1 MGNDSEHETKRKYLS
16 KEEILSTK
24 GIDNINE
31 IFNSYKNS
39 KGIITINEFKKLTR
53 GLLNDSICKKIMLI
67 CGSTEDKITNH
78 DLMYFF
84 ALLNTNSFDAKL
96 NFILDFIFTKKNT
109 LNIDKYKKKVNKY
122 YNNSAILRSILLNK
136 NLLNTKEQLHKKEV
150 FNFIKLNFS
159 NEINKY
165 QLYTNEYN
173 LEDKDEFKFCQC
185 MKEKDIEKDLENI
198 YFANIAFPKQKNL
211 EIEFRLIE
219 KENDNIFTI
228 DLFENMLKEINIAQ
242 SLIDVIGNYLRQ
254 KSQKNFLSYELF
266 EEVLSLLKIPFKNNE
281 IEKYDKNEIL
291 NGLFKIFS
299 YPNNYITKTAFF
311 IFMKSTNSNLSS
323 QKINSI
329 INSNNIKKTISQNEF
344 NILIEYIINELTE
357 SFEHLKY
364 LAYIF
369 FNKELKEKKYQ
380 KNCVDILLNGNRLD
394 EYIYNRIEYDKKF
407 YIINKSFWDKW
418 EKLISDPDT
427 NSKELNNLKVS
438 YDEISKEKMLK
449 EGLVYLKDYIILS
462 PTLYKLFSK
471 WYNFPL
477 NYELERERI
486 NIALNLKE
494 NQIDMLQI
502 ESSNLNNTN
511 SKIQE
516 EDIQTFQTSKNYL
529 VNNNNIITQKNISN
543 KKMFRNKHYEIEIF
557 PVFLIFYKMEN
568 IIKKGLKDI
577 SSFKHILDTVTKE
590 NKKFI
595 YNKFSR
601 KTKIRSIIDQMQ
613 DFFQNKLTPL
623 TARLWFYLN
632 NKVEIIPY
640 DDTLEK
646 HGITNVTIAIIETK
660 KNGVWQLDSLNLNL
674 NSNSNEIIPVKDTT
688 PLVGLSNVGNS
699 CYMNSILQIFLNVP
713 EMKEIFFKNGNN
725 NLYEET
731 DDKDPEIFSQEL
743 LHFVFKEHR
752 INFLFKDYLNLL
764 REKWIG
770 MKKNLIPKKFKETC
784 GKYNDTFMTDE
795 QQDAYDFYTFLLD
808 TLHEESNIKY
818 TKEEFKINSHNYPNE
833 QDLANE
839 YWANNIRNN
848 ASYFYALFMGQ
859 IQSKLICTEC
869 RRQKIKF
876 EPINALNL
884 PIPESDKYIIK
895 ICLYRL
901 PITLSPFYKQS
912 KENIIENN
920 SIRNKI
926 LASNK
931 TRKNLTKLKNSYIG
945 MYSKYTNNY
954 YNNPIS
960 RNNNQSKKQVN
971 NNESFVQ
978 ITNKSDINSTINLNT
993 EFYENELNYNNSIKN
1008 QDDMASNPLMFNIPL
1023 HIKIEIDKNRKCKEI
1038 IDILKNMEELNLDKD
1053 ETYTEFFIFDDD
1065 NVIIDSEQIIENV
1078 IFPLKE
1084 ISCYELL
1091 NTIGLQKIF
1100 GYKDLS
1106 NNKEKII
1113 KLNDNK
1119 NIIDKKEENAIN
1131 VTEIK
1136 NNKNNITTIEVNNFN
1151 NFNKNN
1157 LNDIESSIIK
1167 EQLISIVHRYR
1178 KDTSEKKD
1186 IFYIQKFDF
1195 LYSHKDYLIL
1205 TNKNSIKPYDLYE
1218 IIWEKYMYFLN
1229 NPQDKFLWW
1238 RSYQK
1243 NIVNLNKLYKQCSPF
1258 VIKLILPNGQCPTC
1272 PWYKFC
1278 TGCIVLPEND
1288 YFLDIKSPEWTI
1300 AIEWCKEI
1308 VEIEMNKS
1316 NITLSF
1322 THPSFQNLNNDSS
1335 KNEKIS
1341 IYDCL
1346 SLFTQKE
1353 IINDI
1358 FCENCNRKTKFTKEL
1373 KIERL
1378 PEYLFIVF
1386 KRFKYISKYSTKVES
1401 LISFPFEDLKL
1412 NDYMMQKNNQIKKYD
1427 LFASINHIGTLHKG
1441 HYYCDVKQDNKWIK
1455 YDDSNVEEDD
1465 DINVSNIYILVYKA
1479 NNDEYY
1485 ENKNYFFN
1493 FNFLSIMD
1501 TAYRLYIGQINFE
1514 HIFNYVINDNGDIIE
1529 EFMNNCLY
1537 YYGEPVKY
1545 KNTKGF
1551 LINMYKNEKSE
1562 ICAEIQTNN
1571 GIVETK
1577 VRGSDIKETIKTNSM
1592 NLSSSAIKNND
1603 EICSGCILF

>member
-39 KGIITINEFKKLTR
+39 KGIITINEFKKLTK
-53 GLLNDSICKKIMLI
+53 GLLNNSICKKIMLI

-84 ALLNTNSFDAKL
+84 ALLHTNSFDAKL
-96 NFILDFIFTKKNT
+96 NFILDFIFSKKNT
-109 LNIDKYKKKVNKY
+109 LNVDKYKKKVNKY
-122 YNNSAILRSILLNK
+122 YNNSTVLLNILLNK
-136 NLLNTKEQLHKKEV
+136 NLLNTKEQIQKKDV

-159 NEINKY
+159 NEINNY
-165 QLYTNEYN
+165 ELYTNEYN
-173 LEDKDEFKFCQC
+173 LEEKDEFKFCQC
-185 MKEKDIEKDLENI
+185 MKEKNSEKVLKNI
-198 YFANIAFPKQKNL
+198 YFENIAFPKQKNL

-228 DLFENMLKEINIAQ
+228 DLFESMLKEINIAQ

-266 EEVLSLLKIPFKNNE
+266 EEVLTILKIPLKNND
-281 IEKYDKNEIL
+281 IEKYNKNEIL
-291 NGLFKIFS
+291 NGLFQIFS
-299 YPNNYITKTAFF
+299 YPNDYITKTTFF

-369 FNKELKEKKYQ
+369 FNKEFKEKKYE

-418 EKLISDPDT
+418 EKLISDPET
-427 NSKELNNLKVS
+427 NAKELNNLKVS
-438 YDEISKEKMLK
+438 YEEISKDKMLK

-477 NYELERERI
+477 NYELERERL
-486 NIALNLKE
+486 NISSNIKE

-502 ESSNLNNTN
+502 ESSNLNNN

-516 EDIQTFQTSKNYL
+516 EDIQTFQTSKNYIINT
-529 VNNNNIITQKNISN
+529 NNNVITQKNVSN
-543 KKMFRNKHYEIEIF
+543 KKMFRNKHHEIEIF

-577 SSFKHILDTVTKE
+577 SSFKKILDTITKE

-601 KTKIRSIIDQMQ
+601 KTKICSIIDQMQ

-640 DDTLEK
+640 DDSLEQ

-660 KNGVWQLDSLNLNL
+660 KNGIWQIDSLNLNL
-674 NSNSNEIIPVKDTT
+674 NSNEIIPVKDT
-688 PLVGLSNVGNS
+688 PLLVGLSNVGNS

-725 NLYEET
+725 IYEET
-731 DDKDPEIFSQEL
+731 DDKDPDIFSQEL

-752 INFLFKDYLNLL
+752 INFLFKEYLNLL
-764 REKWIG
+764 REKWVG

-784 GKYNDTFMTDE
+784 GKYNNTFMEDE

-818 TKEEFKINSHNYPNE
+818 IKEEFKINSHNYPNE

-869 RRQKIKF
+869 HKQKIKF

-912 KENIIENN
+912 TANIIENN

-926 LASNK
+926 LTNIK

-945 MYSKYTNNY
+945 MYSKYTNNNI
-954 YNNPIS
+954 NNPIS
-960 RNNNQSKKQVN
+960 RNNNPTKKEAN
-971 NNESFVQ
+971 NNESIVQ
-978 ITNKSDINSTINLNT
+978 LTNKSDINSTINLNT
-993 EFYENELNYNNSIKN
+993 EFYESELKYNNLIKN
-1008 QDDMASNPLMFNIPL
+1008 QEDMTSNPLIYNIPI
-1023 HIKIEIDKNRKCKEI
+1023 HVKIEIDKNRKCKEI
-1038 IDILKNMEELNLDKD
+1038 INILKNMEELNLDKD
-1053 ETYTEFFIFDDD
+1053 ETYTEFFIFDDE
-1065 NVIIDSEQIIENV
+1065 NIIIDGEQIIENV

-1084 ISCYELL
+1084 ISVYELL

-1100 GYKDLS
+1100 GYKDLFD
-1106 NNKEKII
+1106 NKEKII

-1119 NIIDKKEENAIN
+1119 NIIDKKEEIAIN
-1131 VTEIK
+1131 VTELK
-1136 NNKNNITTIEVNNFN
+1136 NNKNNITTIEINNFN
-1151 NFNKNN
+1151 NINKNN
-1157 LNDIESSIIK
+1157 LNDIENIIIK
-1167 EQLISIVHRYR
+1167 EQLISILHRYR
-1178 KDTSEKKD
+1178 KDTNEKKD
-1186 IFYIQKFDF
+1186 IFYIQRFDF

-1229 NPQDKFLWW
+1229 NPQTKI
-1238 RSYQK
+1238 
-1243 NIVNLNKLYKQCSPF
+1243 N
-1258 VIKLILPNGQCPTC
+1258 
-1272 PWYKFC
+1272 
-1278 TGCIVLPEND
+1278 
-1288 YFLDIKSPEWTI
+1288 
-1300 AIEWCKEI
+1300 
-1308 VEIEMNKS
+1308 
-1316 NITLSF
+1316 
-1322 THPSFQNLNNDSS
+1322 SS
-1335 KNEKIS
+1335 KWS
-1341 IYDCL
+1341 MPYM
-1346 SLFTQKE
+1346 SLVQ
-1353 IINDI
+1353 I
-1358 FCENCNRKTKFTKEL
+1358 L
-1373 KIERL
+1373 HG
-1378 PEYLFIVF
+1378 V
-1386 KRFKYISKYSTKVES
+1386 YST
-1401 LISFPFEDLKL
+1401 P
-1412 NDYMMQKNNQIKKYD
+1412 
-1427 LFASINHIGTLHKG
+1427 
-1441 HYYCDVKQDNKWIK
+1441 
-1455 YDDSNVEEDD
+1455 
-1465 DINVSNIYILVYKA
+1465 
-1479 NNDEYY
+1479 
-1485 ENKNYFFN
+1485 
-1493 FNFLSIMD
+1493 
-1501 TAYRLYIGQINFE
+1501 
-1514 HIFNYVINDNGDIIE
+1514 
-1529 EFMNNCLY
+1529 
-1537 YYGEPVKY
+1537 
-1545 KNTKGF
+1545 
-1551 LINMYKNEKSE
+1551 
-1562 ICAEIQTNN
+1562 
-1571 GIVETK
+1571 
-1577 VRGSDIKETIKTNSM
+1577 
-1592 NLSSSAIKNND
+1592 
-1603 EICSGCILF
+1603 

>member
-39 KGIITINEFKKLTR
+39 KGIITIKEFKKLTK
-53 GLLNDSICKKIMLI
+53 GLLNDSICKKIMII

-84 ALLNTNSFDAKL
+84 ALLHTNSFDAKL

-109 LNIDKYKKKVNKY
+109 LNVDKYIKKVHKY
-122 YNNSAILRSILLNK
+122 YNNSTILLNILLNK
-136 NLLNTKEQLHKKEV
+136 NLLNIKEQIQKKDV
-150 FNFIKLNFS
+150 FNFIKLNFF
-159 NEINKY
+159 NEINNY
-165 QLYTNEYN
+165 EFYTNEN
-173 LEDKDEFKFCQC
+173 NIDDKEEFKICQC
-185 MKEKDIEKDLENI
+185 MKEKNSEKELENI
-198 YFANIAFPKQKNL
+198 FLSNNIFSKQKNL

-266 EEVLSLLKIPFKNNE
+266 EEVLTLLKIPFKNNE
-281 IEKYDKNEIL
+281 TEKYNKDEIL

-299 YPNNYITKTAFF
+299 YPNDYITKTAFF

-329 INSNNIKKTISQNEF
+329 INSNNIQKKISQNEF
-344 NILIEYIINELTE
+344 SILIENIIDELTE

-369 FNKELKEKKYQ
+369 FNKELKEKKYE

-394 EYIYNRIEYDKKF
+394 EYIYNRIEYDKRF

-418 EKLISDPDT
+418 EALISDPDT
-427 NSKELNNLKVS
+427 NAEELNNLKVS
-438 YDEISKEKMLK
+438 YEEISKEKMLK

-486 NIALNLKE
+486 NISFNMKE

-502 ESSNLNNTN
+502 ETSNIHNNT
-511 SKIQE
+511 KVQE
-516 EDIQTFQTSKNYL
+516 EDIQTFQTSKNN
-529 VNNNNIITQKNISN
+529 VISSNSNTKKINN
-543 KKMFRNKHYEIEIF
+543 KKMFRNKHYEIEVF

-577 SSFKHILDTVTKE
+577 SSFKQILDTITKE

-601 KTKIRSIIDQMQ
+601 KIKIREIIDQMQ
-613 DFFQNKLTPL
+613 DFFQNKLTSL
-623 TARLWFYLN
+623 TARLWFYKN

-646 HGITNVTIAIIETK
+646 HGITNVTIAVIETK
-660 KNGVWQLDSLNLNL
+660 KNGLWQIDSLNLN
-674 NSNSNEIIPVKDTT
+674 SNENIPVKGT
-688 PLVGLSNVGNS
+688 PHLVGLSNVGNS
-699 CYMNSILQIFLNVP
+699 CYMNSILQIFLNIP

-725 NLYEET
+725 IYEET
-731 DDKDPEIFSQEL
+731 DDKDPEIFSQEF
-743 LHFVFKEHR
+743 LHFVFKEHK
-752 INFLFKDYLNLL
+752 INFLLKDYLNLL
-764 REKWIG
+764 KEKWLG
-770 MKKNLIPKKFKETC
+770 MKKNLIPKRFKETC
-784 GKYNDTFMTDE
+784 GKYNNTFMEDD

-818 TKEEFKINSHNYPNE
+818 TKEEFKINSQNYNNE

-869 RRQKIKF
+869 HEQKIKF

-901 PITLSPFYKQS
+901 PITLSPFYIQG
-912 KENIIENN
+912 KENYTENN

-926 LASNK
+926 LTNIK

-945 MYSKYTNNY
+945 MYSKYT

-960 RNNNQSKKQVN
+960 RNNNPTKKEVN
-971 NNESFVQ
+971 NNESNMQ
-978 ITNKSDINSTINLNT
+978 ITNKSDISSTINLNT
-993 EFYENELNYNNSIKN
+993 EFYEKELKFNNSIKN
-1008 QDDMASNPLMFNIPL
+1008 QEEMASNPLMFNIPL

-1038 IDILKNMEELNLDKD
+1038 IDILKNMEELHLDR
-1053 ETYTEFFIFDDD
+1053 EESCTEFFIFDEDHML
-1065 NVIIDSEQIIENV
+1065 IDGEQIIENV

-1084 ISCYELL
+1084 ISIYELL
-1091 NTIGLQKIF
+1091 SSNGLQKIF
-1100 GYKDLS
+1100 GYKDLFD
-1106 NNKEKII
+1106 NKEKII
-1113 KLNDNK
+1113 KLNENK
-1119 NIIDKKEENAIN
+1119 NIIDKKDTNSIN
-1131 VTEIK
+1131 ITELK
-1136 NNKNNITTIEVNNFN
+1136 NNKNNLTTIDVINNISN
-1151 NFNKNN
+1151 NKNN
-1157 LNDIESSIIK
+1157 INDIENIFIK
-1167 EQLISIVHRYR
+1167 EQLISIEHRYR
-1178 KDTSEKKD
+1178 KDTLDKRD
-1186 IFYIQKFDF
+1186 IFSIQRFDF

-1205 TNKNSIKPYDLYE
+1205 TNKNSIKPFDLYE
-1218 IIWEKYMYFLN
+1218 MIWEKYMYFLN
-1229 NPQDKFLWW
+1229 NPHDKFLWW
-1238 RSYQK
+1238 KSYQK
-1243 NIVNLNKLYKQCSPF
+1243 NITDLNKIYKPCSPF
-1258 VIKLILPNGQCPTC
+1258 VLKLILPSGQCPIC

-1278 TGCIVLPEND
+1278 TGCIILPEND
-1288 YFLDIKSPEWTI
+1288 YFLDIKSPDWTI
-1300 AIEWCKEI
+1300 AVEWCKEI

-1322 THPSFQNLNNDSS
+1322 YHQSFHNLNNDTS
-1335 KNEKIS
+1335 KSEKIS

-1358 FCENCNRKTKFTKEL
+1358 FCENCSHKTKFTKEL

-1386 KRFKYISKYSTKVES
+1386 KRFKFISKYSTKIES

-1412 NDYMMQKNNQIKKYD
+1412 NEYMMQKTNKIKKYD
-1427 LFASINHIGTLHKG
+1427 LFAGINHIGTLHKG
-1441 HYYCDVKQDNKWIK
+1441 HYYCNVKQDNKWVK
-1455 YDDSNVEEDD
+1455 YDDSNVEEDE

-1479 NNDEYY
+1479 NNDQYY
-1485 ENKNYFFN
+1485 ENENYFFN

-1501 TAYRLYIGQINFE
+1501 TAYRLYIGQTNFE
-1514 HIFNYVINDNGDIIE
+1514 HIFNYIINNEGRISK

-1537 YYGEPVKY
+1537 YYGEPVKF
-1545 KNTKGF
+1545 KNNKGF

-1571 GIVETK
+1571 GIIEIK
-1577 VRGSDIKETIKTNSM
+1577 VRGSDIKETIKKNTM
-1592 NLSSSAIKNND
+1592 NFDTRNVKNND
-1603 EICSGCILF
+1603 EICSGCIIF